1 MRKIFTILDNIC
13 LLVSYIVITEEII
26 CKFLKKLLWIIC
38 HMGGLFHSHQVRVL
52 YQRDLQLGHD
62 SRNEITL
69 LKAPGKGNYLLR
81 YLVLK
86 CF

>member
-1 MRKIFTILDNIC
+1 
-13 LLVSYIVITEEII
+13 
-26 CKFLKKLLWIIC
+26 
-38 HMGGLFHSHQVRVL
+38 MGGLFHNLQ
-52 YQRDLQLGHD
+52 LQLGHD